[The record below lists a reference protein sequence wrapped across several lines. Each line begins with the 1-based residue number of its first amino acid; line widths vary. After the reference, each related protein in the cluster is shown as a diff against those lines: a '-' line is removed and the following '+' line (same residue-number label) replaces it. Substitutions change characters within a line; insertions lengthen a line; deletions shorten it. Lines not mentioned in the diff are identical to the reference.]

1 MKKLV
6 VKVNLHDDRDR
17 SKAMQV
23 VSGFGGI
30 GSLSM
35 DSKDNKLT
43 VSGDF
48 DPVKVVNKL
57 RKSWHTEIVS
67 VGAAKEDDGK
77 KDEGKKD
84 EGKKEEGKKDD
95 QVANLVKAYEAY
107 YSTPVTYYCVPP
119 EETPNCV
126 IC

>member
-6 VKVNLHDDRDR
+6 VKVNLRDDKDR
-17 SKAMQV
+17 SKAMRV

-57 RKSWHTEIVS
+57 RKSWHTDIVS
-67 VGAAKEDDGK
+67 VGPAKEDGGK
-77 KDEGKKD
+77 KDD
-84 EGKKEEGKKDD
+84 GKKEEGKKNDD
-95 QVANLVKAYEAY
+95 QVANLAKAYQVY

-119 EETPNCV
+119 EETPDCV

>member
-6 VKVNLHDDRDR
+6 VKLDLHDDKDR
-17 SKAMQV
+17 SKAMRV
-23 VSGFGGI
+23 VSGFEGI

-35 DSKDNKLT
+35 DPKDSKLT

-57 RKSWHTEIVS
+57 RKSWHTDIVS
-67 VGAAKEDDGK
+67 VGPAKEDDGK
-77 KDEGKKD
+77 KDG
-84 EGKKEEGKKDD
+84 GKKEEGKKDD
-95 QVANLVKAYEAY
+95 QVANLVKAYQAY
-107 YSTPVTYYCVPP
+107 HSTPVTYYYVPR
-119 EETPNCV
+119 EETPDCV

>member
-6 VKVNLHDDRDR
+6 VKVELHDDRDR
-17 SKAMQV
+17 RKAMRV
-23 VSGFGGI
+23 VSSFEGI

-67 VGAAKEDDGK
+67 VGAGKEDD
-77 KDEGKKD
+77 GKKD

-95 QVANLVKAYEAY
+95 QVANLEAY
-107 YSTPVTYYCVPP
+107 QTYSPIPVTYYHVPCY
-119 EETPNCV
+119 ETPNCV

>member
-1 MKKLV
+1 MKLV
-6 VKVNLHDDRDR
+6 VKVELHDDRDR
-17 SKAMQV
+17 RKAMRV
-23 VSGFGGI
+23 VSSFEGI

-67 VGAAKEDDGK
+67 VGAGKEDDGK

-84 EGKKEEGKKDD
+84 EGKKEERKKDD
-95 QVANLVKAYEAY
+95 QVANLVKAYQAY
-107 YSTPVTYYCVPP
+107 CSTPVTHYCVPP
-119 EETPNCV
+119 EGTLNCV

>member
-6 VKVNLHDDRDR
+6 VKVELHDDRDR
-17 SKAMQV
+17 RKAMRV
-23 VSGFGGI
+23 VSSFEGI
-30 GSLSM
+30 GSLAM

-43 VSGDF
+43 VSGNI

-77 KDEGKKD
+77 KDEGKK
-84 EGKKEEGKKDD
+84 EEGKKNDD
-95 QVANLVKAYEAY
+95 QVANLVKAYQ
-107 YSTPVTYYCVPP
+107 TYYPMPITYYYVLH
-119 EETPNCV
+119 EKTTSCV

>member
-6 VKVNLHDDRDR
+6 VKVNLHDDRER
-17 SKAMQV
+17 SKAMRV

-35 DSKDNKLT
+35 DTDSKLT

-57 RKSWHTEIVS
+57 RKSWRTEIVS
-67 VGAAKEDDGK
+67 VGSAKEDDGKKDDGK
-77 KDEGKKD
+77 KDEGKKNED
-84 EGKKEEGKKDD
+84 
-95 QVANLVKAYEAY
+95 LIKAYEAY
-107 YSTPVTYYCVPP
+107 YSRPLTYSYYVPQ
-119 EETPNCV
+119 EEPPSCV

>member
-6 VKVNLHDDRDR
+6 VKVELHDDRDR
-17 SKAMQV
+17 RKAMRV
-23 VSGFGGI
+23 VSSFEGI

-67 VGAAKEDDGK
+67 VGAGKEDD
-77 KDEGKKD
+77 GKKD

-95 QVANLVKAYEAY
+95 QVANLVKAYQAY
-107 YSTPVTYYCVPP
+107 YSTPVTYYHVSP